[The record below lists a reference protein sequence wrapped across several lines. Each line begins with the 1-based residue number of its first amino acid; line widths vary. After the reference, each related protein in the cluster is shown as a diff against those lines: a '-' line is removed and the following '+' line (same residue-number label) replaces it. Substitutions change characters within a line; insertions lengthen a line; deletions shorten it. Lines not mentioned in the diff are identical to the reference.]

1 MVKLVRRAAVLK
13 LGGQMVD
20 HQRIVFLNGKF
31 VPEAE
36 ASLPIFDRGLLFADA
51 VYEGFGI
58 LDGQIVDFIYHMQR
72 LEQSLAKI
80 AIAISFTTDSMF
92 RDLMTLIE
100 KNAMTNGFLYLHVTR
115 GAGDRAF
122 HYHDGYKPNIF
133 AFTQGEKF
141 AADDMPP
148 AITLHTAPDL
158 RWARRDIKSTNLL
171 AQVMAKHAA
180 HKAGDYEAL
189 MIDQDGYVTEAG
201 SSSFFFIKN
210 NELLI
215 RPVTNEILHGITRQ
229 TMLRVAQQ
237 MDLKFVERFYKLAE
251 VLQADE
257 ALITASSI
265 YVLPVSKIDDHV
277 IAAGQAGRFTVALR
291 KAYLET
297 ARAEFYQP
305 TDI

>member
-1 MVKLVRRAAVLK
+1 
-13 LGGQMVD
+13 MVD

-80 AIAISFTTDSMF
+80 AIPITFTTDSMF
-92 RDLMTLIE
+92 HDMMALIE
-100 KNAMTNGFLYLHVTR
+100 KNAVTNGFLYLHVTR

-122 HYHDGYKPNIF
+122 HYHDRYKPNIF

-201 SSSFFFIKN
+201 SSSFFYIKDGD
-210 NELLI
+210 LFV
-215 RPVTNEILHGITRQ
+215 RPVSNEILHGITRQ
-229 TMLRVAQQ
+229 TMLRVAKQ
-237 MDLKFVERFYKLAE
+237 MDLRFVERVYKLDE
-251 VLQADE
+251 VLAADE

-277 IAAGQAGRFTVALR
+277 ISDGQAGPFTIALR

-305 TDI
+305 TDS

>member
-1 MVKLVRRAAVLK
+1 MMA
-13 LGGQMVD
+13 
-20 HQRIVFLNGKF
+20 
-31 VPEAE
+31 
-36 ASLPIFDRGLLFADA
+36 
-51 VYEGFGI
+51 
-58 LDGQIVDFIYHMQR
+58 
-72 LEQSLAKI
+72 
-80 AIAISFTTDSMF
+80 
-92 RDLMTLIE
+92 LIE
-100 KNAMTNGFLYLHVTR
+100 KNAVTNGFLYLHVTR

-122 HYHDGYKPNIF
+122 HYHDGYTPNIF

-201 SSSFFFIKN
+201 SSSFFYIKDGD
-210 NELLI
+210 LFV

-237 MDLKFVERFYKLAE
+237 MDLKFVERVYKLDE
-251 VLQADE
+251 VLEADE
-257 ALITASSI
+257 AFITASSI
-265 YVLPVSKIDDHV
+265 YVLPVGKIDSHL
-277 IAAGQAGRFTVALR
+277 IADGQAGRFTIALR

-305 TDI
+305 KAN

>member
-1 MVKLVRRAAVLK
+1 
-13 LGGQMVD
+13 
-20 HQRIVFLNGKF
+20 
-31 VPEAE
+31 
-36 ASLPIFDRGLLFADA
+36 
-51 VYEGFGI
+51 
-58 LDGQIVDFIYHMQR
+58 
-72 LEQSLAKI
+72 
-80 AIAISFTTDSMF
+80 
-92 RDLMTLIE
+92 
-100 KNAMTNGFLYLHVTR
+100 
-115 GAGDRAF
+115 
-122 HYHDGYKPNIF
+122 
-133 AFTQGEKF
+133 
-141 AADDMPP
+141 
-148 AITLHTAPDL
+148 
-158 RWARRDIKSTNLL
+158 
-171 AQVMAKHAA
+171 MAKHAA

-277 IAAGQAGRFTVALR
+277 IADGRGGRFTVALR

-305 TDI
+305 TDS

>member
-1 MVKLVRRAAVLK
+1 
-13 LGGQMVD
+13 MVD
-20 HQRIVFLNGKF
+20 QQRIVFLNGKF
-31 VPEAE
+31 TPETE

-80 AIAISFTTDSMF
+80 AIPITFTTDSIFHDM
-92 RDLMTLIE
+92 MALIE
-100 KNAMTNGFLYLHVTR
+100 KNAVKNGFLYLHVTR

-122 HYHDGYKPNIF
+122 HYHDEYIPNIF

-141 AADDMPP
+141 AADDIPP
-148 AITLHTAPDL
+148 AITLRTAPDL

-210 NELLI
+210 NELFI

-229 TMLRVAQQ
+229 TMLRVAQK
-237 MDLKFVERFYKLAE
+237 MDLKFVERFYKLDEA
-251 VLQADE
+251 LQADE

-265 YVLPVSKIDDHV
+265 YVLPVSKIDDQM
-277 IAAGQAGRFTVALR
+277 IADGQAGRFTVALR

>member
-1 MVKLVRRAAVLK
+1 MSE
-13 LGGQMVD
+13 
-20 HQRIVFLNGKF
+20 RIIYLNGDYLAES
-31 VPEAE
+31 EAK
-36 ASLPIFDRGLLFADA
+36 LPVLDRGLLFADA

-72 LEQSLAKI
+72 LERSLGELSI
-80 AIAISFTTDSMF
+80 TMTFCIDEMF
-92 RDLMTLIE
+92 HALMGLIE
-100 KNAMTNGFLYLHVTR
+100 KNNAKAGFLYLHVTR
-115 GAGDRAF
+115 GVGDRAF
-122 HYHDGYKPNIF
+122 HYHNEYLPNIF

-141 AADDMPP
+141 AADDMPL
-148 AITLHTAPDL
+148 AITLRTAPDL

-201 SSSFFFIKN
+201 SSSFFFIKD
-210 NELLI
+210 NELFI

-229 TMLRVAQQ
+229 TMLRVAQK
-237 MDLKFVERFYKLAE
+237 MDLKFVERIYKLDE

-265 YVLPVSKIDDHV
+265 YVLPVSKIDDNL
-277 IAAGQAGRFTVALR
+277 IADGQAGLFTVALR

-305 TDI
+305 TDS

>member
-1 MVKLVRRAAVLK
+1 
-13 LGGQMVD
+13 MVD
-20 HQRIVFLNGKF
+20 QQRIVFLNGKF

-80 AIAISFTTDSMF
+80 AIPITFTTDSMF
-92 RDLMTLIE
+92 HDMMALIE
-100 KNAMTNGFLYLHVTR
+100 KNGVKNGFLYLHVTR

-122 HYHDGYKPNIF
+122 HYHDAYIPNIF

-148 AITLHTAPDL
+148 AITLRTAHDL

-201 SSSFFFIKN
+201 SSSFFFIKD
-210 NELLI
+210 NELFI

-237 MDLKFVERFYKLAE
+237 MDLKFVERIYKLDE

-265 YVLPVSKIDDHV
+265 YVLPISTIDEHV
-277 IAAGQAGRFTVALR
+277 IADCQAGRFTVALR

-305 TDI
+305 TDS

>member
-1 MVKLVRRAAVLK
+1 MSE
-13 LGGQMVD
+13 
-20 HQRIVFLNGKF
+20 RIIYLNGDYLAES
-31 VPEAE
+31 EAK
-36 ASLPIFDRGLLFADA
+36 LPVLDRGLLFADA

-72 LEQSLAKI
+72 LERSLGELSI
-80 AIAISFTTDSMF
+80 TMTFCIDEMF
-92 RDLMTLIE
+92 HALMGLIE
-100 KNAMTNGFLYLHVTR
+100 KNNAKAGFLYLHVTR
-115 GAGDRAF
+115 GVGDRAF
-122 HYHDGYKPNIF
+122 HYHNEYLPNIF

-141 AADDMPP
+141 AADDMPL
-148 AITLHTAPDL
+148 AITLRTAPDL

-201 SSSFFFIKN
+201 SSSFFFIKD
-210 NELLI
+210 NEIFI

-229 TMLRVAQQ
+229 TMLRVAQK
-237 MDLKFVERFYKLAE
+237 MDLKFVERIYKLDE

-265 YVLPVSKIDDHV
+265 YVLPVSKIDDNL
-277 IAAGQAGRFTVALR
+277 IADGQAGLFTVALR

-305 TDI
+305 TDS

>member
-1 MVKLVRRAAVLK
+1 
-13 LGGQMVD
+13 MVD
-20 HQRIVFLNGKF
+20 QQRIVFLNGKF

-80 AIAISFTTDSMF
+80 AIPITYTTDSMF
-92 RDLMTLIE
+92 HDLMVLIE
-100 KNAMTNGFLYLHVTR
+100 KNAVKNGFLYLHVTR

-122 HYHDGYKPNIF
+122 HYHDSYIPNIF

-141 AADDMPP
+141 SADDMLP
-148 AITLHTAPDL
+148 AITLRTVPDL

-171 AQVMAKHAA
+171 AQVLAKHAA
-180 HKAGDYEAL
+180 HEAGDYEAL
-189 MIDQDGYVTEAG
+189 MIDHDGYVTEAG
-201 SSSFFFIKN
+201 SSSFFFIKD
-210 NELLI
+210 NELFI

-229 TMLRVAQQ
+229 TMLRVAQR
-237 MDLKFVERFYKLAE
+237 MDLKFVERIYKLDE

-257 ALITASSI
+257 ALITASSV
-265 YVLPVSKIDDHV
+265 YVLPVSKIDNHV
-277 IAAGQAGRFTVALR
+277 IANGQAGRFTVALR

-297 ARAEFYQP
+297 ARAEFYQVA
-305 TDI
+305 DG

>member
-1 MVKLVRRAAVLK
+1 
-13 LGGQMVD
+13 MVD
-20 HQRIVFLNGKF
+20 QQRIVFLNGTF
-31 VPEAE
+31 VPETE

-80 AIAISFTTDSMF
+80 AIPITFTTDSMF
-92 RDLMTLIE
+92 HDMMALIE
-100 KNAMTNGFLYLHVTR
+100 KNAVKNGFLYLHVTR

-122 HYHDGYKPNIF
+122 HYHDAYIPNIF

-148 AITLHTAPDL
+148 AITLRTAPDL

-189 MIDQDGYVTEAG
+189 MIDQDCYVTEAG
-201 SSSFFFIKN
+201 SSSFFFIKD
-210 NELLI
+210 NELFI

-229 TMLRVAQQ
+229 TMLRVARQ
-237 MDLKFVERFYKLAE
+237 MDLKFVERIYKLDE

-277 IAAGQAGRFTVALR
+277 IADGRGGRFTVALR

-305 TDI
+305 TDS

>member
-1 MVKLVRRAAVLK
+1 
-13 LGGQMVD
+13 MVD
-20 HQRIVFLNGKF
+20 QQRIVFLNGTF
-31 VPEAE
+31 VPETE
-36 ASLPIFDRGLLFADA
+36 ASRPIFDRGLLFADA

-72 LEQSLAKI
+72 LEQSLTKI
-80 AIAISFTTDSMF
+80 AIPITFTTDSVFNDM
-92 RDLMTLIE
+92 MALIE
-100 KNAMTNGFLYLHVTR
+100 KNAVTNGFLYLHVTR
-115 GAGDRAF
+115 GVGDRAF
-122 HYHDGYKPNIF
+122 HYHDAYKPNIF

-148 AITLHTAPDL
+148 AITLRTAPDL

-201 SSSFFFIKN
+201 SSSFFFIKD
-210 NELLI
+210 NELFI

-237 MDLKFVERFYKLAE
+237 MDLKFVERFYKLDE

-257 ALITASSI
+257 TLITASSI
-265 YVLPVSKIDDHV
+265 YVLPVSKIDEHV
-277 IAAGQAGRFTVALR
+277 IADGQAGRFTVALR

-305 TDI
+305 TDS

>member
-1 MVKLVRRAAVLK
+1 
-13 LGGQMVD
+13 MVD
-20 HQRIVFLNGKF
+20 KQRIVFLNGKF

-80 AIAISFTTDSMF
+80 AIPITFTTDSMF
-92 RDLMTLIE
+92 HDMMALIE
-100 KNAMTNGFLYLHVTR
+100 KNAVINGFLYLHVTR
-115 GAGDRAF
+115 GTGERAV
-122 HYHDGYKPNIF
+122 HYHDAYKPIIF

-148 AITLHTAPDL
+148 AITLRTAPDL

-171 AQVMAKHAA
+171 AQVMVKHAA

-201 SSSFFFIKN
+201 SSSFFFIKD
-210 NELLI
+210 NELFI

-237 MDLKFVERFYKLAE
+237 MDLKFVERIYKLDE

-257 ALITASSI
+257 ALITASSV

-277 IAAGQAGRFTVALR
+277 IADGQAGRFTVALR

-305 TDI
+305 TDS